1 MPKSKENI
9 SIAVVR
15 RLPRYYRYLGELLSS
30 GTAKISSEELSRR
43 MGLTASQIRQD
54 LNCFGGFGQ
63 QGYGYNVEL
72 LHNELG
78 EILGLRTDHRVVL
91 VGAGHLGHALAN
103 WMLGR
108 KVGFNLIGAFDIAP
122 HIVGNKIHDDVEVRH
137 IDELEDF
144 CKAEKPDVAVLTLPR
159 REALNMAQKL
169 KELGVKGFWNFSNMD
184 LNIVGLGLPVENVH
198 LSDSLMMLGYRLHES
213 ERAKQTEKQT
223 AKVKTEGE

>member
-1 MPKSKENI
+1 MAKSKDNI

-72 LHNELG
+72 LYNELG
-78 EILGLRTDHRVVL
+78 EILGLRKEHKVAL
-91 VGAGHLGHALAN
+91 IGAGHLGHALAN

-108 KVGFNLIGAFDIAP
+108 KVGFNLVGAFDVKD
-122 HIVGNKIHDDVEVRH
+122 HIVGTKIRDDVQVRH
-137 IDELEDF
+137 IDELEAF
-144 CKAEKPDVAVLTLPR
+144 CEKVHPDVAILTLPR
-159 REALNMAQKL
+159 REAVNMAKKL

-184 LNIVGLGLPVENVH
+184 LNIIGLGVPVENVH
-198 LSDSLMMLGYRLHES
+198 LSDSLMMLGYRLHEQAEA
-213 ERAKQTEKQT
+213 ERKALEN
-223 AKVKTEGE
+223 AD